1 MIRFMLVLLFCGGC
15 ITTRNHAVKI
25 EADKFIGTIPGF
37 GEVNV
42 ENLRYWKAPAK
53 AKNDEE
59 VYEIPSVFWEGKE
72 QRKET
77 GR

>member
-25 EADKFIGTIPGF
+25 EADRFIGTIPGF

-42 ENLRYWKAPAK
+42 ENFRYWKAPAK
-53 AKNDEE
+53 GQSGES
-59 VYEIPSVFWEGKE
+59 VYEVPDAFW
-72 QRKET
+72 T
-77 GR
+77 GDVK